1 MNDERET
8 EKLLERFS
16 PNPAPPWLRT
26 RVLGAARRE
35 SEARRILT
43 PAWGWIM
50 ATSLVLTVAFFIADW
65 RLSSGEF
72 KRLSSLLDG
81 RGLGTPTAGRAEEKA
96 AEEFLAYLPELDP
109 VSRLT
114 LKQSL
119 IKGQAARLSRKS
131 APRRTEE
138 IHEF

>member
-1 MNDERET
+1 MKDERDI

-16 PNPAPPWLRT
+16 PKPAPPELRA
-26 RVLGAARRE
+26 RVLGAAERE
-35 SEARRILT
+35 KFACRILT
-43 PAWGWIM
+43 PAWRWAF
-50 ATSLVLTVAFFIADW
+50 ATSLVLLAFVILADW
-65 RLSSGEF
+65 RLSSGEL

-81 RGLGTPTAGRAEEKA
+81 CGLGTPTAGRAEEKA

-131 APRRTEE
+131 TPRPTEE

>member
-1 MNDERET
+1 LP
-8 EKLLERFS
+8 K
-16 PNPAPPWLRT
+16 PAPSGLRA
-26 RVLGAARRE
+26 RVLGAAERE
-35 SEARRILT
+35 KIACRVLT
-43 PAWGWIM
+43 PAWRWAL
-50 ATSLVLTVAFFIADW
+50 ATSLVLLAFVILADW

-72 KRLSSLLDG
+72 KRLGSLLDG
-81 RGLGTPTAGRAEEKA
+81 RGFGGPTAGRAEEKA

-131 APRRTEE
+131 TPRPTEE

>member
-1 MNDERET
+1 MKDERDI
-8 EKLLERFS
+8 EKVLEQFS
-16 PNPAPPWLRT
+16 PKPAPPELRP
-26 RVLGAARRE
+26 RILEAARRASE
-35 SEARRILT
+35 SRRILT
-43 PAWGWIM
+43 PAWDWM
-50 ATSLVLTVAFFIADW
+50 LAASLVLMAAVTLADW
-65 RLSSGEF
+65 RLSSREQ
-72 KRLSSLLDG
+72 KRLSSFLDG

-131 APRRTEE
+131 TPRPTEE
-138 IHEF
+138 IYEF